1 MRRVYKVK
9 ETLDDVLTLQVKSI
23 DLPRN
28 GVIDSIALLAKITL
42 SNSGSSDATV
52 KMEDVLKAINEIRVV
67 SNGNVVHYA
76 LRGTDIA
83 YLNIYD
89 THGKALSLDDTVTVP
104 ANETKDVRFLIML
117 DAGQIHA
124 LIKDQL
130 QIRVDWNTNVAEN
143 VSVNDASIKV
153 TLDKEVY
160 ESAEEY
166 VMTYSAGEYG
176 EVFIEEPKVYAIE
189 KSFNALGEL
198 TEVFELPVGSV
209 LKRALLVFYDDTG
222 ARADIVDK
230 YALVR
235 TRPARI
241 QLYKIDYETSR
252 ELDKVQYKLPSVP
265 TGMTMFDYDKEVVF
279 GGLDLREEASGT
291 FKIALK
297 TTNSG
302 KLRYISHEVVPQA
315 IRV

>member
-1 MRRVYKVK
+1 MYKVK

-42 SNSGSSDATV
+42 SNSGTSDATV
-52 KMEDVLKAINEIRVV
+52 SMEDVLKAINEIRVV

-104 ANETKDVRFLIML
+104 AGGSKEVKFLIVL

-130 QIRVDWNTNVAEN
+130 QIRVDWNTNITSD
-143 VSVNDASIKV
+143 VSVSDASIKV

-160 ESAEEY
+160 ESAEDY
-166 VMTYSAGEYG
+166 AMTYAGAEYG
-176 EVFIEEPKVYAIE
+176 EIFIEEPKVYAIE
-189 KSFNALGEL
+189 KNFNALGEL

-209 LKRALLVFYDDTG
+209 LKRALLVFYNDAG
-222 ARADIVDK
+222 ERADIVDK

-265 TGMTMFDYDKEVVF
+265 TGMTMFDYDREVVF

-297 TTNSG
+297 TNAAG
-302 KLRYISHEVVPQA
+302 KIRYISHEVVPQ
-315 IRV
+315 VKSL

>member
-1 MRRVYKVK
+1 MYKVK
-9 ETLDDVLTLQVKSI
+9 ETLDDVLTLAVKSVDI
-23 DLPRN
+23 PRN
-28 GVIDSIALLAKITL
+28 GVIDSIALLASITL
-42 SNSGSSDATV
+42 NNAGAADATV
-52 KMEDVLKAINEIRVV
+52 SYEDILKGINEIRVV

-89 THGKALSLDDTVTVP
+89 TNGKALDLSGTVTVP
-104 ANETKDVRFLIML
+104 TGGTASVQFLIVL
-117 DAGQIHA
+117 DAGKIHA

-130 QIRVDWNTNVAEN
+130 QIKVEWNTSITTD
-143 VSVNDASIKV
+143 VSISDASIKI
-153 TLDKEVY
+153 TLDKGVY
-160 ESAEEY
+160 ESGEEY
-166 VMTYSAGEYG
+166 VMAYTAGEYG
-176 EVFIEEPKVYAIE
+176 EIFIEEPKVYAIE

-222 ARADIVDK
+222 ARANIVDK

-241 QLYKIDYETSR
+241 QLYKIDYNTSR
-252 ELDKVQYKLPSVP
+252 ELDKIQYKLQSVP
-265 TGMTMFDYDKEVVF
+265 DGMTMFDYDREVVF
-279 GGLDLREEASGT
+279 GGLDLREESSGT

-297 TTNSG
+297 TTASG
-302 KLRYISHEVVPQA
+302 KVRYISHEVVPQV
-315 IRV
+315 ISL

>member
-1 MRRVYKVK
+1 MYKVK
-9 ETLDDVLTLQVKSI
+9 ETLDDVLTMQVKSV

-28 GVIDSIALLAKITL
+28 GVIDSIALLANLTL
-42 SNSGSSDATV
+42 SNSDTANAATV
-52 KMEDVLKAINEIRVV
+52 SMEDILTGINEIRVV

-76 LRGTDIA
+76 LKGTDIA
-83 YLNIYD
+83 YLNVYD
-89 THGKALSLDDTVTVP
+89 THGKALSLDDTVSVP
-104 ANETKDVRFLIML
+104 AGGTANVQFLIML
-117 DAGQIHA
+117 DAGKIHA

-130 QIRVDWNTNVAEN
+130 QIKVEWNTSIAAN
-143 VSVNDASIKV
+143 VSLSDATIKI

-160 ESAEEY
+160 ESGEEY
-166 VMTYSAGEYG
+166 VMTYAGAEWG
-176 EVFIEEPKVYAIE
+176 EIFIEEPKVYAIE

-209 LKRALLVFYDDTG
+209 LKRALLVFYDENG
-222 ARADIVDK
+222 NRADIVDK

-241 QLYKIDYETSR
+241 ELYKIDYPTSR
-252 ELDKVQYKLPSVP
+252 ELDKIQYKLKAVP
-265 TGMTMFDYDKEVVF
+265 TGMTMFDYDQEVIL

-297 TTNSG
+297 TNAAG
-302 KLRYISHEVVPQA
+302 KIRYISHEMNPQV
-315 IRV
+315 ISL

>member
-1 MRRVYKVK
+1 MYKVK
-9 ETLDDVLTLQVKSI
+9 DTLDDVLTLQVKSI

-28 GVIDSIALLAKITL
+28 GVIDSIVLLASITL
-42 SNSGSSDATV
+42 ANAGATDV
-52 KMEDVLKAINEIRVV
+52 TVTMEDVLKAINEIRVV

-83 YLNIYD
+83 YLNVYD
-89 THGKALSLDDTVTVP
+89 THGKALDLSGTVTVP
-104 ANETKDVRFLIML
+104 AGGSQDVSFLIIL
-117 DAGQIHA
+117 NEGPIHA

-130 QIRVDWNTNVAEN
+130 QTRVDWTTDLGNSVT
-143 VSVNDASIKV
+143 VSDASIKV

-166 VMTYSAGEYG
+166 VMAYSAGEYG

-198 TEVFELPVGSV
+198 TEIFELPVGSV

-241 QLYKIDYETSR
+241 QLYKIDYQTSR

-265 TGMTMFDYDKEVVF
+265 TGMTMFDYDQEVVF
-279 GGLDLREEASGT
+279 GGLDLREQASGT

-297 TTNSG
+297 TTASG
-302 KLRYISHEVVPQA
+302 KLRYISHEIVPQV
-315 IRV
+315 ISL

>member
-1 MRRVYKVK
+1 MYKVK
-9 ETLDDVLTLQVKSI
+9 ETLDDVLTLAVKSVDI
-23 DLPRN
+23 PRN
-28 GVIDSIALLAKITL
+28 GVIDSIALLASITL
-42 SNSGSSDATV
+42 NNAGAADATV
-52 KMEDVLKAINEIRVV
+52 SYEDILKGINEIRVV

-89 THGKALSLDDTVTVP
+89 TNGKALDLSGTVTVP
-104 ANETKDVRFLIML
+104 TGGTASVQFLIVL
-117 DAGQIHA
+117 DAGKIHA

-130 QIRVDWNTNVAEN
+130 QIKVEWNTSITTD
-143 VSVNDASIKV
+143 VSISDASIKI

-160 ESAEEY
+160 ESGEEY
-166 VMTYSAGEYG
+166 VMAYTAGEYG
-176 EVFIEEPKVYAIE
+176 EIFIEEPKVYAIE

-222 ARADIVDK
+222 ARANIVDK

-241 QLYKIDYETSR
+241 QLYKIDYNTSR
-252 ELDKVQYKLPSVP
+252 ELDKIQYKLQSVP
-265 TGMTMFDYDKEVVF
+265 DGMTMFDYDREVVF
-279 GGLDLREEASGT
+279 GGLDLREESSGT

-297 TTNSG
+297 TTASG
-302 KLRYISHEVVPQA
+302 KVRYISHEVVPQV
-315 IRV
+315 ISL

>member
-1 MRRVYKVK
+1 MYKVK

-23 DLPRN
+23 DVPRN

-42 SNSGSSDATV
+42 SNGGTSDASV
-52 KMEDVLKAINEIRVV
+52 SMEDVLKAINEIRVV

-83 YLNIYD
+83 YLNVYD
-89 THGKALSLDDTVTVP
+89 THGKALSLTDTVAVP
-104 ANETKDVRFLIML
+104 AGGTKDVSFLIML

-130 QIRVDWNTNVAEN
+130 QIRVDWQTDLGNSIT
-143 VSVNDASIKV
+143 VSDASIKV

-160 ESAEEY
+160 ESAEDY
-166 VMTYSAGEYG
+166 VAAYSGAEYG

-189 KSFNALGEL
+189 KAFNALGEL

-252 ELDKVQYKLPSVP
+252 ELDKIQYKLPSVP
-265 TGMTMFDYDKEVVF
+265 TGMTMFDYDMEVVV

-297 TTNSG
+297 TTASG

-315 IRV
+315 IRL

>member
-1 MRRVYKVK
+1 MYKVK

-42 SNSGSSDATV
+42 SNSGSSNATV
-52 KMEDVLKAINEIRVV
+52 KLEDVLKAINEIRVV

-104 ANETKDVRFLIML
+104 ASGTQSVSFLIML
-117 DAGQIHA
+117 NAGQIHA

-130 QIRVDWNTNVAEN
+130 QIRVDWKTDLGNSIS
-143 VSVNDASIKV
+143 VSDASIKV

-166 VMTYSAGEYG
+166 VMAYSAGEYG

-189 KSFNALGEL
+189 KSFNQLGEL

-252 ELDKVQYKLPSVP
+252 ELDKIQYKLPAVP
-265 TGMTMFDYDKEVVF
+265 AGMTMFDYDQEVVF

-297 TTNSG
+297 TTASG
-302 KLRYISHEVVPQA
+302 KLRYISHEIVPQA

>member
-1 MRRVYKVK
+1 MYKVK

>member
-1 MRRVYKVK
+1 VYKVK

-42 SNSGSSDATV
+42 SNSGTSDATV
-52 KMEDVLKAINEIRVV
+52 SMEDVLKAINEIRVV

-104 ANETKDVRFLIML
+104 AGGSKEVKFLIVL

-130 QIRVDWNTNVAEN
+130 QIRVDWNTNITSD
-143 VSVNDASIKV
+143 VSVSDASIKV

-160 ESAEEY
+160 ESAEDY
-166 VMTYSAGEYG
+166 AMTYAGAEYG
-176 EVFIEEPKVYAIE
+176 EIFIEEPKVYAIE
-189 KSFNALGEL
+189 KNFNALGEL

-209 LKRALLVFYDDTG
+209 LKRALLVFYNDAG
-222 ARADIVDK
+222 ERADIVDK

-265 TGMTMFDYDKEVVF
+265 TGMTMFDYDREVVF

-297 TTNSG
+297 TNAAG
-302 KLRYISHEVVPQA
+302 KIRYISHEVVPQ
-315 IRV
+315 VKSL

>member
-1 MRRVYKVK
+1 MYKVK

-23 DLPRN
+23 DIPRN
-28 GVIDSIALLAKITL
+28 GVIDSIALLANLTL
-42 SNSGSSDATV
+42 SNSDTSNAATV
-52 KMEDVLKAINEIRVV
+52 SMEDVLKAINEIRVV

-76 LRGTDIA
+76 LRGSDIA

-89 THGKALSLDDTVTVP
+89 THGKALSLDDTVSVP
-104 ANETKDVRFLIML
+104 AGGKANVQFLIML
-117 DAGQIHA
+117 DEGKIHA

-130 QIRVDWNTNVAEN
+130 QLKVEWNTNVATN
-143 VSVNDASIKV
+143 VTLSDASIKV

-160 ESAEEY
+160 ESGEEY
-166 VMTYSAGEYG
+166 IIAYAGPEYG
-176 EVFIEEPKVYAIE
+176 EIFIEEPKVYAIE

-198 TEVFELPVGSV
+198 TEIFELPVGSV
-209 LKRALLVFYDDTG
+209 LKRALLVFYDENG

-230 YALVR
+230 YALIR

-241 QLYKIDYETSR
+241 QLYKIDYATSR
-252 ELDKVQYKLPSVP
+252 ELDKIQYKLPSVP
-265 TGMTMFDYDKEVVF
+265 TGMTMFDYDMEVIL

-297 TTNSG
+297 TTSAG
-302 KLRYISHEVVPQA
+302 KLRYISHEIVPQV
-315 IRV
+315 ISL